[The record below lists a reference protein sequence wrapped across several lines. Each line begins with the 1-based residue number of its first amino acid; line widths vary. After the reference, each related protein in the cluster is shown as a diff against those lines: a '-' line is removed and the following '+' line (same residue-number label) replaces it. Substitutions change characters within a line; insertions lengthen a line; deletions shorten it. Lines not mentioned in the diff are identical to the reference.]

1 MIILTTIHKAVERLP
16 CKYLKMEDFPEFNEG
31 AKPPRRIYG
40 WMFDDSYMLALA
52 SRRGL
57 SFEPGPHTRRLLG
70 GHETFNFSDLT
81 EEHFR
86 NERLMRSLQS
96 TAEWVVLLHFKSQ
109 TGLSF
114 QVESAASPYKRV
126 LVAWTNYDMGTTYAS
141 YDERRVG
148 GWMSVKE
155 FLDKEMNECLPSG
168 TGRCEL
174 VWWWPTL
181 LSRS

>member
-1 MIILTTIHKAVERLP
+1 MIILTTIHKAAERLP

-114 QVESAASPYKRV
+114 QVESAASPYKSV
-126 LVAWTNYDMGTTYAS
+126 LVAWSNYDMGTTYAS
-141 YDERRVG
+141 YDERGVG
-148 GWMSVKE
+148 G
-155 FLDKEMNECLPSG
+155 
-168 TGRCEL
+168 
-174 VWWWPTL
+174 
-181 LSRS
+181 